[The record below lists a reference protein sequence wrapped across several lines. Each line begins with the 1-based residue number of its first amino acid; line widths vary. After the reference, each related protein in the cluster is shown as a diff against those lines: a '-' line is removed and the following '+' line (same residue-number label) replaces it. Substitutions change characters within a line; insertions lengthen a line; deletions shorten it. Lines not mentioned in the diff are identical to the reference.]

1 MSVAREVRR
10 KIQETDALR
19 TGGLFVATSSEINPT
34 IPAEN
39 FLAMVAAVGECV
51 NPEF

>member
-1 MSVAREVRR
+1 
-10 KIQETDALR
+10 
-19 TGGLFVATSSEINPT
+19 VATSSEINPT